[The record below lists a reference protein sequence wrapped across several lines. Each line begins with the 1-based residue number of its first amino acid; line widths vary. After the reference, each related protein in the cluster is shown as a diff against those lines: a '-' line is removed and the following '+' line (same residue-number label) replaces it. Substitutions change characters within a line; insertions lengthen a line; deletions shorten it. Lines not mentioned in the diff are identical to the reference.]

1 MKNQIKSENRNMKKL
16 FAIIIFTLVS
26 FYSYSQAQMTDSL
39 KDVLDKHE
47 GRLNALDERVLVNEA
62 DLSKLNKLKISGYIQ
77 AQWLLNDKD
86 HVTVN
91 EPTNSFWIRRAR
103 IKFTYQALDGVK
115 FVLQPDFSTGN
126 LSLKDAYAV
135 VNIPKLKDITLWAG
149 QFNRTNYEVEYS
161 SSQREVLERS
171 KVIRALYPGEREVG
185 VKLEYKGTEVP
196 LKVQLMA
203 MNGNF
208 TGAQPVD
215 YDSKKDLMGRLVY
228 SIKLPSSGIGI
239 DLGPNFYYG
248 GTGIKYNTFISDENG
263 KLDSTTYKAG
273 DYLPKQW
280 LGGEIQ
286 IFADFLGGTALKG
299 EFIQGTNSLTSST
312 NQDSKSSITARRAD
326 PTKVRH
332 FTGYYLYLIKNIGRK
347 DQFVLKYDFYD
358 PNTKLSGDAA
368 KGEVSWKTYTV
379 AWQHYLNDYI
389 RISLQYEMPKY
400 EVNASRP
407 EDYKDLTG
415 AYGNTLGIRVQ
426 AKF

>member
-1 MKNQIKSENRNMKKL
+1 MKKL
-16 FAIIIFTLVS
+16 FAITIFTLVS

-47 GRLNALDERVLVNEA
+47 GKLNALDERVLINET

-91 EPTNSFWIRRAR
+91 EPTNSFLIRRAR
-103 IKFTYQALDGVK
+103 IKFTYEALDGVK

-126 LSLKDAYAV
+126 LALKDAYAV

-196 LKVQLMA
+196 LKVQFMA

-248 GTGIKYNTFISDENG
+248 GTGIKYNTFVSDENG
-263 KLDSTTYKAG
+263 KLDSTSYKAG

-299 EFIQGTNSLTSST
+299 EYIQGINSLTSST
-312 NQDSKSSITARRAD
+312 NQDSKSSLSARRAD
-326 PTKVRH
+326 PTKIRH

-358 PNTKLSGDAA
+358 PNTELSGDAA
-368 KGEVSWKTYTV
+368 KGDVSWKTYTV

-389 RISLQYEMPKY
+389 RISLQYEIPKY
-400 EVNASRP
+400 EANASRP

-415 AYGNTLGIRVQ
+415 VYGNTLGIRVQ

>member
-1 MKNQIKSENRNMKKL
+1 MR
-16 FAIIIFTLVS
+16 A
-26 FYSYSQAQMTDSL
+26 
-39 KDVLDKHE
+39 
-47 GRLNALDERVLVNEA
+47 RLNALDERVLVNEA

-91 EPTNSFWIRRAR
+91 EPTNSFLIRRAR

-185 VKLEYKGTEVP
+185 VKLEYKGSEIP
-196 LKVQLMA
+196 LKFQLMA

-228 SIKLPSSGIGI
+228 SIKLPLQELALTLDQISTMEVPGS
-239 DLGPNFYYG
+239 
-248 GTGIKYNTFISDENG
+248 NTIRLFLMKTENLTAQHTRQVIICRSNG
-263 KLDSTTYKAG
+263 WEVKFR
-273 DYLPKQW
+273 YLPIFWEEW
-280 LGGEIQ
+280 LLKVS
-286 IFADFLGGTALKG
+286 IFRDK
-299 EFIQGTNSLTSST
+299 
-312 NQDSKSSITARRAD
+312 
-326 PTKVRH
+326 
-332 FTGYYLYLIKNIGRK
+332 FTDK
-347 DQFVLKYDFYD
+347 
-358 PNTKLSGDAA
+358 
-368 KGEVSWKTYTV
+368 
-379 AWQHYLNDYI
+379 
-389 RISLQYEMPKY
+389 
-400 EVNASRP
+400 
-407 EDYKDLTG
+407 
-415 AYGNTLGIRVQ
+415 
-426 AKF
+426 

>member
-1 MKNQIKSENRNMKKL
+1 MKKL
-16 FAIIIFTLVS
+16 LAITLFTLIS
-26 FYSYSQAQMTDSL
+26 FYSYSQAQITDSL
-39 KDVLDKHE
+39 KDVLDEHE
-47 GRLNALDERVLVNEA
+47 GKLNALDERVLINET
-62 DLSKLNKLKISGYIQ
+62 DLGKLNKLKISGYIQ

-91 EPTNSFWIRRAR
+91 EPTNSFLIRRAR
-103 IKFTYQALDGVK
+103 IKFTYEVSDGIK

-126 LSLKDAYAV
+126 LALKDAYAV
-135 VNIPKLKDITLWAG
+135 MNIPKLKDISLWVG
-149 QFNRTNYEVEYS
+149 QFNRINYEVEYS

-228 SIKLPSSGIGI
+228 SIALPSSGIGI

-248 GTGIKYNTFISDENG
+248 GTGIKYNTFITDENG
-263 KLDSTTYKAG
+263 KLDSTSYKAG

-299 EFIQGTNSLTSST
+299 EYVQGINSSSSST
-312 NQDSKSSITARRAD
+312 NQDSKSSQAARRAD
-326 PTKVRH
+326 PTKLRH
-332 FTGYYLYLIKNIGRK
+332 FSGYYLYLIKNIGRK

-358 PNTKLSGDAA
+358 PNTRLSGDAA
-368 KGEVSWKTYTV
+368 KSDVSWKTYTV

-389 RISLQYEMPKY
+389 RISLQYEIPKY
-400 EVNASRP
+400 EANASRP
-407 EDYKDLTG
+407 DDYKDLTG

>member
-1 MKNQIKSENRNMKKL
+1 MENRIKTKNRNMKKL
-16 FAIIIFTLVS
+16 FAITIFTLVS

-171 KVIRALYPGEREVG
+171 KVIRAIYPGEREVG
-185 VKLEYKGTEVP
+185 VKVEYKGSTVP

-248 GTGIKYNTFISDENG
+248 GTGLKYNTFVSDENG
-263 KLDSTTYKAG
+263 KLDSTSYKAG

-280 LGGEIQ
+280 LGAEIQ
-286 IFADFLGGTALKG
+286 IFADFLGGTAIKG

-358 PNTKLSGDAA
+358 PNTELSGDAA

>member
-1 MKNQIKSENRNMKKL
+1 MKKL
-16 FAIIIFTLVS
+16 FAITLFTLVS

-47 GRLNALDERVLVNEA
+47 GKLNALDERVLVNET
-62 DLSKLNKLKISGYIQ
+62 DLSKLNKLKISGYVQ

-91 EPTNSFWIRRAR
+91 EPTNSFFIRRAR

-115 FVLQPDFSTGN
+115 FVLQPDFTTGN
-126 LSLKDAYAV
+126 LSIKDAYAV
-135 VNIPKLKDITLWAG
+135 VNLPKVKDITLWAG

-171 KVIRALYPGEREVG
+171 KVIRAIYPAEREVG
-185 VKLEYKGTEVP
+185 VKLEYKGSAIP

-208 TGAQPVD
+208 TGAQAVD
-215 YDSKKDLMGRLVY
+215 YDSRKDLMGRLVY
-228 SIKLPSSGIGI
+228 SIKLPASGIGI

-248 GTGIKYNTFISDENG
+248 GTGIKYNTFVSDENG

-280 LGGEIQ
+280 MGGEIQ

-299 EFIQGTNSLTSST
+299 EYVQGINSLTSST
-312 NQDSKSSITARRAD
+312 NQDSKSSQAARRGD
-326 PTKVRH
+326 PTKLRH
-332 FTGYYLYLIKNIGRK
+332 FSGYYLYLIKNIGRK
-347 DQFVLKYDFYD
+347 NQFVLKYDFYD
-358 PNTKLSGDAA
+358 PNTRLSGDAA
-368 KGEVSWKTYTV
+368 KGDVSWKTYTV

-400 EVNASRP
+400 EANASRP
-407 EDYKDLTG
+407 SDYKDVTG
-415 AYGNTLGIRVQ
+415 VYGNTLGIRVQ

>member
-1 MKNQIKSENRNMKKL
+1 MKKF
-16 FAIIIFTLVS
+16 FAITIFTLVS

-47 GRLNALDERVLVNEA
+47 GKLNALDERVLVNEA

-135 VNIPKLKDITLWAG
+135 VNIPKLKDVTLWAG

-171 KVIRALYPGEREVG
+171 KVIRAIYPGEREVG
-185 VKLEYKGTEVP
+185 VKLEYKGSTVP

-248 GTGIKYNTFISDENG
+248 GTGIKYNTFVSDENG

-299 EFIQGTNSLTSST
+299 EYIQGINSLTSST

-358 PNTKLSGDAA
+358 PNTELSGDAA